1 MFYTPL
7 RKFYARKVKR
17 VDFTYNVFM
26 LRLKEL
32 RLARELTQ
40 SELADALHISRDCIS
55 NWECSRSLPDINDL
69 MLLATYFDVTIDY
82 LVGFVDEFGNKSD
95 K

>member
-1 MFYTPL
+1 M
-7 RKFYARKVKR
+7 RRFYASQAKCVN
-17 VDFTYNVFM
+17 FTHNICM

-32 RLARELTQ
+32 RIERELTQ
-40 SELADALHISRDCIS
+40 TKLAQDLNISRHSIT
-55 NWECSRSLPDINDL
+55 NWEMGRAFPDINML
-69 MLLATYFDVTIDY
+69 MKLATYFDVTIDY